1 MLEILYSKEK
11 EMLDGELLRR
21 IAKDVSEGKKVTLI
35 VPEQQVYGTETM
47 LSYNGIMSPELEV
60 VGFRRLCESIFRRF
74 GGLAYNDISDGARLV
89 LMWRTL
95 AELSPMLKEYNNVE
109 LDDMDMIKSLLA
121 SVSELSLYAV
131 TPKQLEDVAKK
142 IKGTSER
149 LYRKLN
155 DLALISAAS
164 SALLK
169 NEYND
174 PAEDTRRAAEI
185 LENNDYFGDRCV
197 YIAHFISFT
206 VYEKKVIENIICK
219 AEKTTALIGMDKG
232 DTRVIF
238 DTLRETKD
246 VFLTAAAK
254 NSVSVKQTALEGEN
268 CDTAPEIRYFS
279 ENIWRTESEKY
290 DGECKNIRIA
300 SARDAREEARF
311 VASDIARR
319 VREIGARYRD
329 FAVILR
335 NTADYEGIIDEALED
350 ANIPYFIS
358 SKTDIKK
365 KAPIKMILQAL
376 KIKAHS
382 WRTEDVIAYMRCGYT
397 SLSHDALDRLEQYA
411 SLWKISGKRWYDSYE
426 WAMHPRGFGE
436 MMTEED
442 EKLLAELN
450 CYRSEVVSPLVKFL
464 DSFGAD
470 ATLEK
475 ISVSLYRFLESISLR
490 ERLEKDAA
498 LLRDR
503 GEVSEADETVQ
514 IWNFLI
520 DSLDSLVKVAGD
532 MKCNASAYAKLLSA
546 SLETSS
552 IGTIP
557 SGIDEVVVGEAQSLR
572 NTGAKYVYVIG
583 LCEGVFP
590 AVASEDSVL
599 GDVDRRLLDK
609 EGITLSRVS
618 TESVKD
624 EMFCFYLAVC
634 AAKKD
639 LTLTYNKQK
648 NVSSFVYSIKSMFE
662 DVCEINVS
670 ELPKDYFVWSDMSAL
685 KYALG
690 LSESESELSHEIK
703 EYLKERGNIGF
714 FAETDLLYE
723 NYEYTGEKQL
733 FGDYMQMSNS
743 KIEQY
748 AMCPFAYFCKYVMR
762 INEMPS
768 AEASSRTTG
777 NFIHSFLER
786 FVPRAFGEGKKLSE
800 DELKAI
806 TEETIAQCESE
817 LGEVLKDPKTSL
829 TLRGI
834 RNNIYLIVESL
845 VNEFNTTRFT
855 PEFFELSIGQ
865 DGVSPLKFSLSDGSK
880 VAVAGKVDRVDLYKE
895 DGETYVRVIDY
906 KTGSKTFS
914 RDDLGYGINMQM
926 LLYLESICRES
937 DGEFLK
943 KLGIDLDKRPIPAGV
958 LYFSTKM
965 PPSVVMKDNDNDDSE
980 YQSFVKKL
988 KRIGLVANENTVI
1001 KAMDESGGGIYSPIK
1016 LTAKGA
1022 VDSRTQKHLVDSFD
1036 EIFDEINGKI
1046 VEISEDIRAGKA
1058 VATPLKA
1065 KSHDACEYCAMSPIC
1080 RRKAYCEN
1088 MLSEDEQGSSDED

>member
-1 MLEILYSKEK
+1 MLEILYSREK

-21 IAKDVSEGKKVTLI
+21 IAQDVSEGKKVTLL
-35 VPEQQVYGTETM
+35 VPEQQVHGAETM
-47 LSYNGIMSPELEV
+47 LSYNGVMSLGLEV

-74 GGLAYNDISDGARLV
+74 GGLAYNNITDGARLV

-95 AELSPMLKEYNNVE
+95 AELSPMLQEYGNIE
-109 LDDMDMIKSLLA
+109 LDDMDIIKSLLA
-121 SVSELSLYAV
+121 SVRELSLYAV
-131 TPKQLEDVAKK
+131 SPKQLEDVAKK

-149 LYRKLN
+149 LYRKLS
-155 DLALISAAS
+155 DLSLISAAS

-174 PAEDTRRAAEI
+174 PAEDTKRAVET

-206 VYEKKVIENIICK
+206 VYEKKLIENIICR
-219 AEKTTALIGMDKG
+219 ADNTTALLGMDKG
-232 DTRVIF
+232 DTRVVF
-238 DTLRETKD
+238 DTLRKTRD

-254 NSVSVKQTALEGEN
+254 NSVSVKQTSLEEN
-268 CDTAPEIRYFS
+268 NTEIAPEIRYLS
-279 ENIWRTESEKY
+279 ENIWCAESEKY
-290 DGECKNIRIA
+290 DGECENIRIA
-300 SARDAREEARF
+300 EAKDAREEARF
-311 VASDIARR
+311 VASDIAQK
-319 VREIGARYRD
+319 VRTFGARYRD

-335 NTADYEGIIDEALED
+335 NTADYEGIIDEALAD
-350 ANIPYFIS
+350 AKIPYFIS

-365 KAPIKMILQAL
+365 KAPVKMILQAL

-397 SLSHDALDRLEQYA
+397 SLSDDALDCLEQYA
-411 SLWKISGKRWYDSYE
+411 SLWKISGKRWYDEYE

-436 MMTEED
+436 MMLEED
-442 EKLLAELN
+442 EKLLSDLN
-450 CYRSEVVSPLVKFL
+450 SYRTEVVSPLVKFF

-475 ISVSLYRFLESISLR
+475 ISVSLYRFLENISLR
-490 ERLEKDAA
+490 ERLETDAA
-498 LLRDR
+498 VLRDR

-520 DSLDSLVKVAGD
+520 DSLDSLVKVAGN
-532 MKCNASAYAKLLSA
+532 MKCTATAYAKLLSA

-557 SGIDEVVVGEAQSLR
+557 SGIDEVVIGEAQSLR
-572 NTGAKYVYVIG
+572 NSSAKYVYVIG
-583 LCEGVFP
+583 LCEGIFP

-599 GDVDRRLLDK
+599 GDVDRRFLDK
-609 EGITLSRVS
+609 EGITLSPVS

-624 EMFCFYLAVC
+624 EMFYFYLAIS
-634 AAKKD
+634 AAKRE
-639 LTLTYNKQK
+639 LTITYNNQK
-648 NVSSFVYSIKSMFE
+648 NISSFVYSLESLFE
-662 DVCEINVS
+662 NVPRVSVS
-670 ELPKDYFVWSDMSAL
+670 ELPADYFIWSDMSAL
-685 KYALG
+685 KYALKLG
-690 LSESESELSHEIK
+690 ENDSQRSSEIK

-714 FAETDLLYE
+714 FAETDLLHE

-762 INEMPS
+762 ISEMPS

-786 FVPRAFGEGKKLSE
+786 FVPRAFGEGKNLSA
-800 DELKAI
+800 DELKAL
-806 TEETIAQCESE
+806 TEDTLSLCESE

-834 RNNIYLIVESL
+834 RNTIYLIVESL
-845 VNEFNTTRFT
+845 ANEFKVTRFT
-855 PEFFELSIGQ
+855 PEFFELGIGQ
-865 DGVSPLKFSLSDGSK
+865 DGVKPLKFDLSDGAR
-880 VAVAGKVDRVDLYKE
+880 VAISGKVDRVDVYKDE
-895 DGETYVRVIDY
+895 ENTYVRVIDY
-906 KTGSKTFS
+906 KTGAKAFS
-914 RDDLGYGINMQM
+914 REDLGHGINMQM
-926 LLYLESICRES
+926 LLYLESICNAN
-937 DGEFLK
+937 DGEFLE
-943 KLGIDLDKRPIPAGV
+943 KLGVKFAKRPIPAGV

-965 PPSVVMKDNDNDDSE
+965 PPSVVISDNNFDDSE
-980 YQSFVKKL
+980 YKDFYKKL
-988 KRIGLVANENTVI
+988 RRIGLVANDESVI
-1001 KAMDESGGGIYSPIK
+1001 NAMDESGGGIYSPIK
-1016 LTAKGA
+1016 LTSKGA
-1022 VDSRTQKHLVDSFD
+1022 VDARTKKNLVDSFD
-1036 EIFDEINGKI
+1036 DIFNGINEKI
-1046 VEISEDIRAGKA
+1046 VDISENIRAGKA
-1058 VATPLKA
+1058 CATPLKA
-1065 KSHDACEYCAMSPIC
+1065 KPHDACEYCAMSPIC

-1088 MLSEDEQGSSDED
+1088 QVSGDEQGSSDEN